1 MVWSKSIALFIHIFV
16 HIKSLN
22 WKCFRPTPP
31 PCQQL
36 SAFVKP
42 PLVSNGQLLA
52 YVLCERPLKS
62 KHLWATAG
70 GGQNLF
76 MYRRADSQKNIHE
89 TWARTF
95 ETLLIWGWDSRELR
109 DHNTYKYVFW
119 ICRSKYLPKRS
130 KYLKRPYQNT
140 YGKVHNTN
148 NLNGVD
154 SKTNS
159 KYQTNYSKYL
169 QNYYHV
175 GHNQVGVGD
184 KSNFSITIFFW

>member
-1 MVWSKSIALFIHIFV
+1 M
-16 HIKSLN
+16 
-22 WKCFRPTPP
+22 
-31 PCQQL
+31 
-36 SAFVKP
+36 
-42 PLVSNGQLLA
+42 
-52 YVLCERPLKS
+52 
-62 KHLWATAG
+62 
-70 GGQNLF
+70 
-76 MYRRADSQKNIHE
+76 
-89 TWARTF
+89 
-95 ETLLIWGWDSRELR
+95 
-109 DHNTYKYVFW
+109 
-119 ICRSKYLPKRS
+119 CRSKYLPKRS

-184 KSNFSITIFFW
+184 KSNFSITIIFR